1 MVGAMEGQRV
11 GDQEV
16 IEIVKSESGTQSSG
30 AKNEMPGL
38 LENTNTNGKAAL
50 HLLTSP
56 I

>member
-1 MVGAMEGQRV
+1 MVGAMEGRRV
-11 GDQEV
+11 GNQEV
-16 IEIVKSESGTQSSG
+16 IEIVRSESGMQSSG
-30 AKNEMPGL
+30 AKNEMHGL